1 MIQRREI
8 NEMQQYKASNRAEK
22 MIIQMGKDL
31 IKGTK
36 EVKKEIVKVEK
47 EMNKVGTVLYKSP
60 TARSVFFLCLSIIYT
75 ADEDEKVVIQCEK
88 SERVAADVNKTVL
101 L

>member
-36 EVKKEIVKVEK
+36 EIKKEIIKVEK

-60 TARSVFFLCLSIIYT
+60 TTRFYFFIEVESFCCPKNIYYSDT
-75 ADEDEKVVIQCEK
+75 IKI
-88 SERVAADVNKTVL
+88 SENTEAQR
-101 L
+101 

>member
-1 MIQRREI
+1 MNQRREI

-47 EMNKVGTVLYKSP
+47 EMNKVCSLLSVRRALDFVLTLMTAHHDSESP
-60 TARSVFFLCLSIIYT
+60 DSSVSSLSDRTDI
-75 ADEDEKVVIQCEK
+75 
-88 SERVAADVNKTVL
+88 
-101 L
+101 

>member
-1 MIQRREI
+1 
-8 NEMQQYKASNRAEK
+8 

-47 EMNKVGTVLYKSP
+47 EMNKVCSFSFFVRPSVPGFRSGLDTVIP
-60 TARSVFFLCLSIIYT
+60 M
-75 ADEDEKVVIQCEK
+75 
-88 SERVAADVNKTVL
+88 
-101 L
+101 

>member
-1 MIQRREI
+1 MNQRREI

-47 EMNKVGTVLYKSP
+47 EMNKVCSFLSGRRALGFVL
-60 TARSVFFLCLSIIYT
+60 TLV
-75 ADEDEKVVIQCEK
+75 
-88 SERVAADVNKTVL
+88 
-101 L
+101 

>member
-1 MIQRREI
+1 MNDTLQELEVKVQNPCDFFKRTIQAEKMNRRREI
-8 NEMQQYKASNRAEK
+8 NDMQQYKASNRAEK

-47 EMNKVGTVLYKSP
+47 EMNKVS
-60 TARSVFFLCLSIIYT
+60 
-75 ADEDEKVVIQCEK
+75 
-88 SERVAADVNKTVL
+88 
-101 L
+101 

>member
-1 MIQRREI
+1 MNQRREI
-8 NEMQQYKASNRAEK
+8 NDMQQYKASNRAEK

-47 EMNKVGTVLYKSP
+47 EMTKVYSFSFFVRPSGP
-60 TARSVFFLCLSIIYT
+60 GFRSGLDTFTITIFRYQQNF
-75 ADEDEKVVIQCEK
+75 EKY
-88 SERVAADVNKTVL
+88 
-101 L
+101 

>member
-1 MIQRREI
+1 MNQRREI

-31 IKGTK
+31 IKGSK

-47 EMNKVGTVLYKSP
+47 EMNKVHITSRNPQTANFFRSWLGPVLGLVPDY
-60 TARSVFFLCLSIIYT
+60 
-75 ADEDEKVVIQCEK
+75 
-88 SERVAADVNKTVL
+88 
-101 L
+101 